1 MRFNELGLAP
11 ELVRAVTELGYEEPT
26 PIQRLAIPVAL
37 EGKDVLGKAQTGT
50 GKTAAF
56 MLPTLHRLRGEEGL
70 RALVLCPTRE
80 LAIQVYENA
89 REYAKG
95 AELFVGVLYG
105 GTSVDKDLRGLRAGY
120 DVLVAT
126 PGRLIDHLERGNVDL
141 GRVEVL
147 VLDEAD
153 RMLDM
158 GFRPQINEIIRRIPK
173 QRQTLFFSA
182 TMPNEVKSLAYD
194 ALRDPVTVEAA
205 PQKTTADG
213 VEQFVYPVQESKKT
227 ELLLKLL
234 ERPGMDSVL
243 VFTRTKFGA
252 DRVAGQLQRAGV
264 KVEVMHGDRNMKDRV
279 HALDAFRDGQVRVL
293 VATDVAQRGL
303 DVEGISHV
311 INYDAPKDPEGYVH
325 RVGRTARAGAK
336 GEAITFM
343 SGGEVGDVKAIDI
356 LLGYSLPRVEL
367 PGFGFGS
374 STEETTYT
382 PEFKK
387 TRANRSKR
395 MGARSGGSFP
405 RSSWRSFSAWS
416 ERLRSLG
423 SGGPVP
429 GSGPAFFFCSVAEWR
444 SGGIFSG
451 SGPLRSPAN
460 GAGLLRGGG
469 EPRDTACESP
479 RPGVSQPK
487 PPGCLPP

>member
-395 MGARSGGSFP
+395 MGARSGGELSP
-405 RSSWRSFSAWS
+405 
-416 ERLRSLG
+416 EQLEKLLG
-423 SGGPVP
+423 V
-429 GSGPAFFFCSVAEWR
+429 V
-444 SGGIFSG
+444 
-451 SGPLRSPAN
+451 
-460 GAGLLRGGG
+460 
-469 EPRDTACESP
+469 
-479 RPGVSQPK
+479 
-487 PPGCLPP
+487 

>member
-1 MRFNELGLAP
+1 MRFEELGLAP

-56 MLPTLHRLRGEEGL
+56 MLPTLHRLQGKEGL
-70 RALVLCPTRE
+70 KALVLCPTRE

-89 REYAKG
+89 REYARG
-95 AELFVGVLYG
+95 SELFVGVLYG
-105 GTSVDKDLRGLRAGY
+105 GTSVERDIRGLRAGY
-120 DVLVAT
+120 EVLVAT
-126 PGRLIDHLERGNVDL
+126 PGRLIDHLERRNVDL
-141 GRVEVL
+141 SGVEVL

-158 GFRPQINEIIRRIPK
+158 GFRPQISEILRHLPK

-194 ALRDPVTVEAA
+194 SLRDPVTVEAA

-234 ERPGMDSVL
+234 QREGMDSVL

-252 DRVAGQLQRAGV
+252 DRVAGQLQRAGI

-279 HALDAFRDGQVRVL
+279 RALDAFRDGEVQVL

-311 INYDAPKDPEGYVH
+311 INYDAPQDPDGYVH

-343 SGGEVGDVKAIDI
+343 SGGEIGDVRQIEL
-356 LLGYSLPRVEL
+356 LLGYALPRVEL

-374 STEETTYT
+374 DTEEKVYT
-382 PEFKK
+382 PEFK
-387 TRANRSKR
+387 TGRTARGRR
-395 MGARSGGSFP
+395 MGAKAG
-405 RSSWRSFSAWS
+405 AD
-416 ERLRSLG
+416 L
-423 SGGPVP
+423 
-429 GSGPAFFFCSVAEWR
+429 
-444 SGGIFSG
+444 
-451 SGPLRSPAN
+451 SPEELEK
-460 GAGLLRGGG
+460 LLR
-469 EPRDTACESP
+469 
-479 RPGVSQPK
+479 VV
-487 PPGCLPP
+487 